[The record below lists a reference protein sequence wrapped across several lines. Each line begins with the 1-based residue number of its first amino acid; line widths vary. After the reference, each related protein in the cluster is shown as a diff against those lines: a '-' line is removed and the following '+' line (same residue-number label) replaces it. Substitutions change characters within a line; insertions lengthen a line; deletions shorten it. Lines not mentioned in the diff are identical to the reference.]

1 MKEMGKDIGTKN
13 RVYDMWVKC
22 TMKKATEYTAWRNT
36 FLQRDSN
43 IQMQSHLETS
53 AEVEIK

>member
-1 MKEMGKDIGTKN
+1 MKEMGKDIGTQN
-13 RVYDMWVKC
+13 RVYDMWVKR

>member
-1 MKEMGKDIGTKN
+1 MGKDIGTQN

-53 AEVEIK
+53 AEAEIK

>member
-1 MKEMGKDIGTKN
+1 MKEMGKDTGTKSG
-13 RVYDMWVKC
+13 VYDMWVKYI
-22 TMKKATEYTAWRNT
+22 MKKATEYTAWRNT

-43 IQMQSHLETS
+43 IQMQSHLETC